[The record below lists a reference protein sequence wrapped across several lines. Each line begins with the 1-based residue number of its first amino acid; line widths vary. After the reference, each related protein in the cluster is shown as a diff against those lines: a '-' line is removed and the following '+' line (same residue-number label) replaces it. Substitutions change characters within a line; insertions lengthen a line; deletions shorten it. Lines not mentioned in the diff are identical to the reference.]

1 MNDQSIDQ
9 DVDLRVVREFSQ
21 ARTRI
26 SAQPLTVIRQSV
38 LAATVRRT
46 GNPAPRTRLAPRW
59 TIPHAAAAVALAV
72 VAGAGLVAV
81 WRGSAPQVAA
91 PDKPSSVLVYGQQL
105 DVPAVFA
112 EMERAAA
119 RATPIVLPPG
129 ALIYQRIDAS
139 LSLGGPGEPLQAE
152 LHEVWFDPQGM
163 ITVKERRDGTD
174 DAGPK
179 GETQAELTAD
189 QRDSFAK
196 NGPGFVYPT
205 PAWLTGLPTDPDAL
219 LAQIRASAPPAW
231 SADDAMLLATY
242 IDLLSKLDLLLSPA
256 HRIALYRLIAR
267 IGGLTANEAT
277 VDGLRLYAVRHSDL
291 NQGKELLLDPQSGRL
306 VGLVELSLNRFAP
319 TPRPGA
325 SQQPAPVD
333 PVPTI
338 NRQELWQF
346 STTTLSPATPN

>member
-26 SAQPLTVIRQSV
+26 AAQPLTVIRQSV
-38 LAATVRRT
+38 LAATVQRT
-46 GNPAPRTRLAPRW
+46 GNPAPRPRLAPRW
-59 TIPHAAAAVALAV
+59 AIPFAGAAVVLAV

-81 WRGSAPQVAA
+81 WRGSAPEVAA
-91 PDKPSSVLVYGQQL
+91 PDNPSPVLVYGQQL
-105 DVPAVFA
+105 DVPTVFA

-129 ALIYQRIDAS
+129 ALIYQRIDARF
-139 LSLGGPGEPLQAE
+139 SLGGPGEPLQAE
-152 LHEVWFDPQGM
+152 LHELWFDPQGM
-163 ITVKERRDGTD
+163 IIVQERRDGRD
-174 DAGPK
+174 EVGPK

-189 QRDSFAK
+189 RRQGFAE

-205 PAWLTGLPTDPDAL
+205 PAWLTGLPTDPDTL

-231 SADDAMLLATY
+231 SADDEMLLATY
-242 IDLLSKLDLLLSPA
+242 TDLLSKLDLLLSPT

-267 IGGLTANEAT
+267 IGGLTATEVT
-277 VDGLRLYAVRHSDL
+277 VDGLQLFAVRHSNL

-306 VGLVELSLNRFAP
+306 VGFVELSLNRFAP

-346 STTTLSPATPN
+346 STTTLGPATPN